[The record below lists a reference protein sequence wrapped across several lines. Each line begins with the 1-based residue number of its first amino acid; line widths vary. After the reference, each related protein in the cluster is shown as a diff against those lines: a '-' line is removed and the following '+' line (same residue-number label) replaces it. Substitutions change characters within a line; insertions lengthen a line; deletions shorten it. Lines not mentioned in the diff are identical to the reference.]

1 MKKLFFSILFLLCYG
16 NTMAQYDPQWF
27 LFEAKVI
34 QSLDSVQY
42 DYSKADT
49 VNVDVLDSLVQV
61 KLWGKDYLITD
72 TSQLNVYNFP
82 YDSIP
87 TYSDSVYEQ
96 RLQQLDM
103 YTPIDL
109 TFNKVVKRLIDVY
122 AVKQRRH
129 TSKILGLAH
138 FYFPMI
144 EQMLDKYDIPLEMKY
159 LAVVE
164 SALNPK
170 AGSRAGA
177 KGLWQFM
184 PGTGKIYGLKVNS
197 LIDDR
202 YDPLRSTEAACK
214 HMRDLY
220 DIYGNW
226 SLVMAAY
233 NSGAGNVNRAIR
245 YAGGVKNYWAIW
257 PYLPRETRGYVPA
270 FIAVNYVMNYT
281 AEHNLYPID
290 PGYLYQE
297 VDTVRVN
304 DVLSFEQVSE
314 VFDLD
319 METIKFL
326 NPRYKRSIIPA
337 NDNKKHY
344 LRLPYH
350 IATLFLEKEQEVY
363 NYKTKEGI
371 EREKILAEIKKAK
384 SRRLHIVRSGENLGV
399 IARRY
404 RTSVRKLKK
413 MNRLRNNRIYPG
425 QKLVVFPGTPYE
437 KSGGNGSGVVMNQTS
452 NHDNSRT
459 THKVRNGET
468 LGTIAKKYH
477 VSVSNLKKWNNLRN
491 NLIRVNQRLIVK
503 QPTPKNDT
511 FKSYTWHTVKSG
523 DTVWDIAKKY
533 SKTSVNM
540 ILKANGL
547 KKRSRLKVGQ
557 KLKIPLKS

>member
-1 MKKLFFSILFLLCYG
+1 MKKLILPILLIVLFSYNLK
-16 NTMAQYDPQWF
+16 AQYDPQWF
-27 LFEAKVI
+27 LFEAKMI
-34 QSLDSVQY
+34 QNLDSVQY
-42 DYSKADT
+42 DHSNADT

-72 TSQLNVYNFP
+72 REQLNVYDFP

-87 TYSDSVYEQ
+87 VYPDSIYAQ
-96 RLQQLDM
+96 RLAKLDM

-109 TFNKVVKRLIDVY
+109 TYNKIIRQFINVY
-122 AVKQRRH
+122 AVNKREH
-129 TSKILGLAH
+129 TSNILGLAH

-164 SALNPK
+164 SALNPR

-184 PGTGKIYGLKVNS
+184 YGTGKIYGLEVNS

-202 YDPLRSTEAACK
+202 FDPLRSTEAACK

-270 FIAVNYVMNYT
+270 FIAVNYVMNYA
-281 AEHNLYPID
+281 AEHNLYPTD

-304 DVLSFEQVSE
+304 DALAFEQVSE
-314 VFDLD
+314 LFGLD

-337 NDNKKHY
+337 NDGKKHY
-344 LRLPYH
+344 MRLPYE
-350 IATLFLEKEQEVY
+350 IATIFLEREQEVY
-363 NYKTKEGI
+363 NFRTQKGI

-384 SRRLHIVRSGENLGV
+384 SRKLHIVRSGENLGI

-404 RTSVRKLKK
+404 RTTVNKIKR
-413 MNRLRNNRIYPG
+413 MNRMRNNRIYPG
-425 QKLVVFPGTPYE
+425 QKLVVFPGSPGSS
-437 KSGGNGSGVVMNQTS
+437 SGGEVLNSSSTNRNSQS
-452 NHDNSRT
+452 NTKT
-459 THKVRNGET
+459 THVVKSGET
-468 LGTIAKKYH
+468 LGTIARKYRIK
-477 VSVSNLKKWNNLRN
+477 VSDIKKWNNLSN
-491 NLIRVNQRLIVK
+491 NLIRKNQRLIVK
-503 QPTPKNDT
+503 KPN
-511 FKSYTWHTVKSG
+511 YC
-523 DTVWDIAKKY
+523 
-533 SKTSVNM
+533 
-540 ILKANGL
+540 
-547 KKRSRLKVGQ
+547 
-557 KLKIPLKS
+557 